1 MEMNK
6 KGQVALMFDNIAQ
19 SYDRLNQVLSL
30 GIDRYW
36 RWRAIRYL
44 KDVQPQTI
52 LDVATGTADLAIA
65 TAKQL
70 QPTLIVGV
78 DISEKMLD
86 YGRIKVKN
94 AALDKIITLKTGDAE
109 NLSFSSNTFDAIT
122 VSFGVRNFEN
132 LEKGIA
138 ELYRVVRSGGR
149 LVVLEFSKP
158 QTPGIKQLYNFYFT
172 HVLPR
177 IGRLVS
183 KDTSAYKKVWPV
195 KLPSVVISFFS
206 FLTKNGFK
214 TAKCI
219 RLTFGIC
226 SIYIADK

>member
-1 MEMNK
+1 MSKLKDVVPYAGMEMNK

-138 ELYRVVRSGGR
+138 ELMALQQQS
-149 LVVLEFSKP
+149 LLK
-158 QTPGIKQLYNFYFT
+158 
-172 HVLPR
+172 
-177 IGRLVS
+177 
-183 KDTSAYKKVWPV
+183 
-195 KLPSVVISFFS
+195 
-206 FLTKNGFK
+206 
-214 TAKCI
+214 
-219 RLTFGIC
+219 
-226 SIYIADK
+226 